1 MKVWLKVY
9 VFLFIS
15 FAFMFANQLSL
26 KVLSYIGKL
35 EYATIEFGPWKSLD
49 VDDTIPEKGFL
60 RLSSTSDSAELLRSD
75 GVVIRLIGNT
85 TVSIQS
91 LFQAQKPKQGVAGL
105 FRKKPPLIE
114 IRNEVAVAAVRGSMQ
129 GTLSLS
135 VETNAKPKSSPLAG
149 FFVGT
154 GGLFSHERSGILIKS
169 GYLAETWQMVLLVPI
184 LWNTNEII
192 NTQWKTLD
200 GWLALLDTLTI
211 GKETEFFFF
220 HYGEKE
226 LSLGEGFLFERN
238 IRHYH
243 RSRFSE
249 NILLAQINFG
259 DVGVRGFVDRPTDP
273 DLWAIE
279 AFIKPFWGTEGSME
293 SLVIK
298 GFVLNEKDARS
309 TFFPGEFQT
318 TNGEIA
324 YLTGY
329 GFSTRVP
336 VINVKTWTVALF
348 GEISGLNEK
357 TGIMGGLSFAYPRIA
372 SLDISIGRGEDGY
385 IPWYFDST
393 SRYLRP
399 FSTTR
404 IDQATNKTMAWSIG
418 GTVGPEDFI
427 RGTWALKHYAEQW
440 KFQTGIHTGTK
451 LSSVSVYAGTQTTW
465 NEMSSA
471 FRPENTL
478 SLVRLIFA
486 TSKVSL
492 STEYAQALNEWEN
505 GTISLMAEVKF

>member
-1 MKVWLKVY
+1 MKVWLKIY

-15 FAFMFANQLSL
+15 FAFVFANQLFL
-26 KVLSYIGKL
+26 KVLSYIGRL
-35 EYATIEFGPWKSLD
+35 EYAPIEFGPWKSLD
-49 VDDTIPEKGFL
+49 VDDTIPENGFL
-60 RLSSTSDSAELLRSD
+60 RLSSPSDSAELLRSD
-75 GVVIRLIGNT
+75 GAVIRLIGNT

-114 IRNEVAVAAVRGSMQ
+114 IKNEVAVAAVRGSMQ
-129 GTLSLS
+129 GTPSLS
-135 VETNAKPKSSPLAG
+135 GNTNTKQKSSPLTG
-149 FFVGT
+149 LFVGT
-154 GGLFSHERSGILIKS
+154 GGLFSHERSGILIKP
-169 GYLAETWQMVLLVPI
+169 GYLTETWQMVLLVPI
-184 LWNTNEII
+184 LWNTNGII
-192 NTQWKTLD
+192 DTQWKTLD

-226 LSLGEGFLFERN
+226 LCLGEGFLFERN
-238 IRHYH
+238 IRHYN
-243 RSRFSE
+243 RSRLSE

-279 AFIKPFWGTEGSME
+279 AFIKPFWGTEGPME

-309 TFFPGEFQT
+309 AFFPGEFQT

-329 GFSTRVP
+329 GLSTRIP
-336 VINVKTWTVALF
+336 VINAKPWSLALF

-357 TGIMGGLSFAYPRIA
+357 TGIMGGLSFANAKIA
-372 SLDISIGRGEDGY
+372 SLNISIGRGEDSY
-385 IPWYFDST
+385 IPWYFDSA
-393 SRYLRP
+393 SRYLRSI
-399 FSTTR
+399 STIR
-404 IDQATNKTMAWSIG
+404 IDQATNETMAWGIG
-418 GTVGPEDFI
+418 GTVGSEDFI
-427 RGTWALKHYAEQW
+427 RGTWALKHYEEQW
-440 KFQTGIHTGTK
+440 KFEAKINTGK
-451 LSSVSVYAGTQTTW
+451 SLSSVSVYAGTETTW
-465 NEMSSA
+465 NQTSSA

-478 SLVRLIFA
+478 SLVRLVFA
-486 TSKVSL
+486 ISKVSF
-492 STEYAQALNEWEN
+492 STEYAQALNDWEK
-505 GTISLMAEVKF
+505 GTISLVVETKF